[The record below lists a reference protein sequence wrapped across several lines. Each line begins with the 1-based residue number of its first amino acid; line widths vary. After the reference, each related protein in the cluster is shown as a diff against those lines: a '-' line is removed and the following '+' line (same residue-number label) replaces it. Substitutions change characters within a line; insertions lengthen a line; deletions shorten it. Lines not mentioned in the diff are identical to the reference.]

1 MSSFLQHALST
12 REPFGLITAMLSP
25 IAAGGRIVMLKQFD
39 TIQVWSHILGI
50 VVNHPQPLPK
60 VDLVR
65 TNCHDKDDEF
75 VSYSNLNPAIYSYSR
90 ESLKVID

>member
-1 MSSFLQHALST
+1 MFLPFTINLPEKLMNVCTSQHALST

-25 IAAGGRIVMLKQFD
+25 IAAGGRVVMLKQFD

-60 VDLVR
+60 VDLGR
-65 TNCHDKDDEF
+65 NCRIKYF
-75 VSYSNLNPAIYSYSR
+75 LNCNC
-90 ESLKVID
+90 